1 MTATQKGKV
10 YLVGAGP
17 GDIGL
22 LTVKGLRCLQAAD
35 VVIYDFHINPQ
46 VLNYV
51 RRDAE
56 FVYAGKRGGRH
67 EMTQEQIN
75 RLMLTRAHEG
85 KKVCRLKG
93 GDPFVFGRGGE
104 EAEVL
109 AQAGTPFEIIPGVSS
124 AVAVPAYAGIPL
136 THRGHSSSF
145 AVITGNEAAAKS
157 ESRLYWE
164 GLARNH
170 DTLVF
175 LMGVKNIDTICARL
189 MEHGRPASTPAALIR
204 WGTRPEQQTVT
215 GTLDAIPSA
224 VRDRSIRPPAILVVG
239 EVVKLREALEWYEKK
254 PLFGHR
260 VLITRPYTEEYRRL
274 EDLGAEVFEFPT
286 LRIVPPETFAE
297 LDAAIGRIGDYDWLV
312 ITSANAF
319 DFFMQRLIEGG
330 RDVRDL
336 KGIGICAIGART
348 AGVMARYGIRP
359 DLVPDEFN
367 AEGLVKT
374 FIQRIGRDDFSRLT
388 ILLPRQDKARDVFP
402 RKVRELGGTI
412 DTPVAYRVEKPRKH
426 GKRLRRFM
434 AEGRISLAT
443 FTSGATFTNFV
454 DMLGQEALTL
464 LGQVPIAVIGPVT
477 KQTVE
482 KTGLKVAI
490 MPPEATVSA
499 MVDAIIDFV
508 RKGDASS
515 PADGV

>member
-1 MTATQKGKV
+1 MAARQKGKV

-46 VLNYV
+46 VLNYL
-51 RRDAE
+51 RHDAE
-56 FVYAGKRGGRH
+56 FVYAGKRGGHH
-67 EMTQEQIN
+67 EMTQDAIN
-75 RLMLTRAHEG
+75 RLMLRCANEG

-104 EAEVL
+104 EAEAL
-109 AQAGTPFEIIPGVSS
+109 AGAGIQFEIVPGVSS
-124 AVAVPAYAGIPL
+124 AVAAPAYAGIPL
-136 THRGHSSSF
+136 THRGYSSSF

-157 ESRLYWE
+157 ESSLYWS

-175 LMGVKNIDTICARL
+175 LMGVKNIATICARL
-189 MEHGRPASTPAALIR
+189 VEHGKPGSTPAALIR
-204 WGTRPEQQTVT
+204 WGTRPEQQTVVD
-215 GTLDAIPSA
+215 TLDGISSAIK
-224 VRDRSIRPPAILVVG
+224 DRSIRPPAILIVG
-239 EVVKLREALEWYEKK
+239 EVVRLRETLEWYERK
-254 PLFGHR
+254 PLFGQR
-260 VLITRPYTEEYRRL
+260 VLVTRAYTEEYRLL

-286 LRIVPPETFAE
+286 VRIVPPATFAE
-297 LDAAIGRIGDYDWLV
+297 LDAAIGHIGDYDWLV

-319 DFFMQRLIEGG
+319 GFFMQRLFEGG

-336 KGIGICAIGART
+336 KGIGVCAIGAKT
-348 AGVMARYGIRP
+348 AEVMARHGIKP

-367 AEGLVKT
+367 AEGLIRT
-374 FIQRIGRDDFSRLT
+374 FVQRIGKENFSSLN
-388 ILLPRQDKARDVFP
+388 ILLPRQDRARDVFP
-402 RKVRELGGTI
+402 NKVRELGGKI
-412 DTPVAYRVEKPRKH
+412 DTPVAYRTEKPQKH

-454 DMLGQEALTL
+454 DMLGEEALAL
-464 LGQVPIAVIGPVT
+464 LRQIPIAVIGPVT

-490 MPPEATVSA
+490 MPPQATISA

-508 RKGDASS
+508 GKGRDAA
-515 PADGV
+515 P

>member
-1 MTATQKGKV
+1 MDAGQKGTV

-22 LTVKGLRCLQAAD
+22 LTVKGLRCLRAAD
-35 VVIYDFHINPQ
+35 VVVYDFHINPQ

-56 FVYAGKRGGRH
+56 FVYAGKRGGHH
-67 EMTQEQIN
+67 ELTQDEIN
-75 RLMLTRAHEG
+75 LLILRCANEG

-104 EAEVL
+104 EAEAL
-109 AQAGTPFEIIPGVSS
+109 ARAGIAFEIVPGVSS
-124 AVAVPAYAGIPL
+124 AIAVPAYAGIPL
-136 THRGHSSSF
+136 THRAYSSSF
-145 AVITGNEAAAKS
+145 AVVTGNEAAAKPDS
-157 ESRLYWE
+157 SLYWS

-189 MEHGRPASTPAALIR
+189 VEHGKPGSTPAALIR
-204 WGTRPEQQTVT
+204 WGTRPEQQTVVD
-215 GTLDAIPSA
+215 TLDGIASTI
-224 VRDRSIRPPAILVVG
+224 RDRTIRPPAILVVG
-239 EVVKLREALEWYEKK
+239 EVVRLRETLEWYERK
-254 PLFGHR
+254 PLFGQR
-260 VLITRPYTEEYRRL
+260 VLITRAYTEEYRLL

-286 LRIVPPETFAE
+286 VRVVPPKTFAE
-297 LDAAIGRIGDYDWLV
+297 LDAAIGRIGDYNWLV
-312 ITSANAF
+312 ITSANAL
-319 DFFMQRLIEGG
+319 DFFMQRLFQAG

-336 KGIGICAIGART
+336 KGIGICAIGAKT
-348 AGVMARYGIRP
+348 AGVMAARGIRP

-367 AEGLVKT
+367 AEGLIRAFVERFGTKN
-374 FIQRIGRDDFSRLT
+374 FSGIN
-388 ILLPRQDKARDVFP
+388 ILLPRQDRARDVFP
-402 RKVRELGGTI
+402 NKVRELGGTI
-412 DTPVAYRVEKPRKH
+412 DTPLAYCTERPHKH

-443 FTSGATFTNFV
+443 FTSGATFTNFI
-454 DMLGQEALTL
+454 DMLGEEALAL
-464 LGQVPIAVIGPVT
+464 LRQVPIAVIGPVT

-482 KTGLKVAI
+482 KTGLKVGI
-490 MPPEATVSA
+490 MPSQATISA

-508 RKGDASS
+508 RKGGSS
-515 PADGV
+515 AP